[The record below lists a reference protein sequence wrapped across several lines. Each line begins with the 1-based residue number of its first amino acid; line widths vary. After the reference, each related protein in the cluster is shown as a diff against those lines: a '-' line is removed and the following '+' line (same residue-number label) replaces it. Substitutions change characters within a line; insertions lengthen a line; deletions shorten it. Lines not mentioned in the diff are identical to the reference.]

1 LGIRRVYAEAF
12 DRLRA
17 GLQQAQAQLGEVQDM
32 LGSTFRELNTEF
44 GFTLQ
49 LPERLDLQ
57 RHTEALDLIERNHLQ
72 YLGLTNLFRL
82 SQPEFAERLAKA
94 VLSRLKAVYE
104 AAADEV
110 ELWNKSAAAQLD
122 GQLRERRKTFARR
135 IEAVHRIQ
143 QAAGGLD
150 ERIAELRQQLEE
162 LAQDRE
168 ALERLSRE
176 GVAVPEPA
184 EAPAAAV
191 DTRADTEMATD
202 GER

>member
-1 LGIRRVYAEAF
+1 
-12 DRLRA
+12 
-17 GLQQAQAQLGEVQDM
+17 
-32 LGSTFRELNTEF
+32 
-44 GFTLQ
+44 
-49 LPERLDLQ
+49 
-57 RHTEALDLIERNHLQ
+57 
-72 YLGLTNLFRL
+72 
-82 SQPEFAERLAKA
+82 

-176 GVAVPEPA
+176 GVAVTEPA